1 MTRVVLI
8 ADDHPLFRE
17 ALKFAVS
24 QTLLGAQIVE
34 ADSVDSLFAALEAHG
49 QLELLLLDLSM
60 PGAQGFSALVQ
71 ARAHYP
77 TVPVIVISAREDGDI
92 IERTLAHGAAGFV
105 PKSSPIA
112 AISDALRVVLQGGV
126 WMPAKT
132 GGGIVGGIVKER
144 ASGDRAILDSAEA
157 DAASRLG
164 MLTPQQFRVLAMVS
178 AGLINKQI
186 AAELGVSEATVKAHM
201 TAIMQK
207 LGVTNRTQ
215 AVLLAQRLALDHTES
230 LAAG

>member
-17 ALKFAVS
+17 ALKLAVS
-24 QTLLGAQIVE
+24 QALLGAQIVE

-49 QLELLLLDLSM
+49 QLELLLLDLGM

-77 TVPVIVISAREDGDI
+77 TVPVIVISAREDRDI
-92 IERTLAHGAAGFV
+92 VARTLAHGAAGFV

-112 AISDALRVVLQGGV
+112 AIAEALRVVLQGGV
-126 WMPAKT
+126 WMPARI
-132 GGGIVGGIVKER
+132 GGSVARER
-144 ASGDRAILDSAEA
+144 STSEALDTAEA
-157 DAASRLG
+157 DAAARLG
-164 MLTPQQFRVLAMVS
+164 LLTPQQFRVLAMVS

-186 AAELGVSEATVKAHM
+186 GTELGVSEATVKAHM

-207 LGVTNRTQ
+207 LRVTNRTQ

-230 LAAG
+230 LAAD

>member
-24 QTLLGAQIVE
+24 QTLPGAQIVE
-34 ADSVDSLFAALEAHG
+34 ADCVDSLFAALDAHG
-49 QLELLLLDLSM
+49 QLELLLLDLGM
-60 PGAQGFSALVQ
+60 PGAHGFSALVQ

-77 TVPVIVISAREDGDI
+77 TVPVIVISAREDRNI

-112 AISDALRVVLQGGV
+112 AIADALRAVLQGGV
-126 WMPAKT
+126 WMPVQA
-132 GGGIVGGIVKER
+132 GGSIIKER
-144 ASGDRAILDSAEA
+144 TASSGAILDDAEA
-157 DAASRLG
+157 DAASRLAT
-164 MLTPQQFRVLAMVS
+164 LTPQQFRVLSMLS
-178 AGLINKQI
+178 AGLLNKQI
-186 AAELGVSEATVKAHM
+186 GAELGVSEATVKAHM

-215 AVLLAQRLALDHTES
+215 AVLLAQHLALDHTDS
-230 LAAG
+230 PAIG

>member
-24 QTLLGAQIVE
+24 QALLGAQIVE

-77 TVPVIVISAREDGDI
+77 TVPVIVISAREDRDI

-132 GGGIVGGIVKER
+132 SGGIVKER
-144 ASGDRAILDSAEA
+144 ASGERAILDSAEA

-164 MLTPQQFRVLAMVS
+164 LLTPQQFRVLAMVS

-186 AAELGVSEATVKAHM
+186 GAELGVSEATVKAHM

>member
-24 QTLLGAQIVE
+24 QALPGAQIVE

-77 TVPVIVISAREDGDI
+77 TVPVIVISAREDRDI

-132 GGGIVGGIVKER
+132 SGGIVGGIVKER
-144 ASGDRAILDSAEA
+144 AGGERAILDSAEA

-164 MLTPQQFRVLAMVS
+164 LLTPQQFRVLAMVS

-186 AAELGVSEATVKAHM
+186 GAELGVSEATVKAHM

>member
-24 QTLLGAQIVE
+24 QALLGAQIVE

-77 TVPVIVISAREDGDI
+77 TVPVIVISAREDRDI
-92 IERTLAHGAAGFV
+92 VERTLAHGAAGFV

-132 GGGIVGGIVKER
+132 GGGIVKEH

-164 MLTPQQFRVLAMVS
+164 LLTPQQFRVLAMVS

-186 AAELGVSEATVKAHM
+186 GAELGVSEATVKAHM

>member
-24 QTLLGAQIVE
+24 QALLGAQIVE

-77 TVPVIVISAREDGDI
+77 TVPVIVISAREDRDI

-132 GGGIVGGIVKER
+132 SGGIVGGIVKER

-164 MLTPQQFRVLAMVS
+164 LLTPQQFRVLAMVS

-186 AAELGVSEATVKAHM
+186 GAELGVSEATVKAHM

>member
-24 QTLLGAQIVE
+24 QALLGAQIVE

-77 TVPVIVISAREDGDI
+77 TVPVIVISAREDRDI

-112 AISDALRVVLQGGV
+112 AIADALRVVLQGGV

-132 GGGIVGGIVKER
+132 SGGIVGGIVTER
-144 ASGDRAILDSAEA
+144 AGGDRAILDSAEA

-164 MLTPQQFRVLAMVS
+164 LLTPQQFRVLAMVS

-186 AAELGVSEATVKAHM
+186 GAELGVSEATVKAHM

>member
-24 QTLLGAQIVE
+24 QALPGAQIAE

-60 PGAQGFSALVQ
+60 PGAHGFSALVQ

-77 TVPVIVISAREDGDI
+77 TVPVIVISAREDRAI

-126 WMPAKT
+126 WMPVKT
-132 GGGIVGGIVKER
+132 GGGIVKER
-144 ASGDRAILDSAEA
+144 ASDRAMLDSAEA

-164 MLTPQQFRVLAMVS
+164 LLTPQQFRVFAMVS

-186 AAELGVSEATVKAHM
+186 GAELGVSEATVKAHM

>member
-24 QTLLGAQIVE
+24 QALLGAQIVE

-77 TVPVIVISAREDGDI
+77 TVPVMVVSAREDRDI

-112 AISDALRVVLQGGV
+112 AIADALRVVLQGGV

-132 GGGIVGGIVKER
+132 RGGMAKER
-144 ASGDRAILDSAEA
+144 WSGDRTLLDSAEA
-157 DAASRLG
+157 DAAARLG
-164 MLTPQQFRVLAMVS
+164 LLTPQQFRVLAMVS

-186 AAELGVSEATVKAHM
+186 GAELGVSEATVKAHM

-215 AVLLAQRLALDHTES
+215 AVLLAQRLALDHNES

>member
-1 MTRVVLI
+1 MTREVLI

-24 QTLLGAQIVE
+24 QALLGAQIVE

-77 TVPVIVISAREDGDI
+77 TVPVIVISAREDRDI

-112 AISDALRVVLQGGV
+112 AIADALRVVLQGGV

-132 GGGIVGGIVKER
+132 GGIVKER
-144 ASGDRAILDSAEA
+144 AGGDRAVLDSAEA

-164 MLTPQQFRVLAMVS
+164 LLTPQQFRVLAMVS

-186 AAELGVSEATVKAHM
+186 GAELGVSEATVKAHM